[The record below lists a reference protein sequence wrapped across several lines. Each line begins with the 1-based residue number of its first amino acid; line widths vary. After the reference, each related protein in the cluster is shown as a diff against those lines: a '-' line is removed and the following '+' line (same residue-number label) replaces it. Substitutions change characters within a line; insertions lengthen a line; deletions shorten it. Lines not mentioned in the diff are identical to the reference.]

1 MTRHALSVVWEEV
14 MGLTS
19 WRDVKQGAEVV
30 SCELDPWRREDSRGD
45 SREEGCGEL
54 RRLK

>member
-1 MTRHALSVVWEEV
+1 MVWEEV

-30 SCELDPWRREDSRGD
+30 GYELDPWRREDSRGTPGKKAAE
-45 SREEGCGEL
+45 S
-54 RRLK
+54 